1 MISLKGELF
10 LRKEYWYVI
19 ITYLAM
25 QFSSFIGLPLSMFI
39 GRTLGVPSGELKL
52 TAFAYWSIFSFLLA
66 LLLTLFFMRHDMK
79 ESALTRDKASAS
91 ISLSTFW
98 AICGVF
104 LALFAQSI
112 AITIEQKIGIQ
123 TESANTQEILS
134 VIDKIPL
141 MIVVSSI
148 IGPILEEIIFRKI
161 IFGSLY
167 KRFNFFIAALI
178 SSFIFGLAHME
189 PEHLLLYSAMGF
201 TFAFLYI
208 QTKRILVPIIAHVSM
223 NTLVVI
229 MQMYSEDIQNFMQ
242 NMQAFIGGFL

>member
-1 MISLKGELF
+1 M
-10 LRKEYWYVI
+10 RKEYWYVI

-25 QFSSFIGLPLSMFI
+25 QLSGFIGLPLFMFI
-39 GRTLGVPSGELKL
+39 GRTLGVSSGELRL

-79 ESALTRDKASAS
+79 ESALTRDKAS

-112 AITIEQKIGIQ
+112 AITIEQWIGIQ
-123 TESANTQEILS
+123 TQSANTQEILS

-148 IGPILEEIIFRKI
+148 IGPILEEIIFRKV

-178 SSFIFGLAHME
+178 SSIIFGLAHME
-189 PEHLLLYSAMGF
+189 LEHLLLYSAMGF
-201 TFAFLYI
+201 TFAFLYV

-223 NTLVVI
+223 NTFVVI
-229 MQMYSEDIQNFMQ
+229 FQMYYEDIQNFMQ

>member
-25 QFSSFIGLPLSMFI
+25 QLSGFIGLPLFMFI
-39 GRTLGVPSGELKL
+39 GKTLGIPSGELKL

-79 ESALTRDKASAS
+79 ESALTRDKAS

-112 AITIEQKIGIQ
+112 AITIEQWIGIQ
-123 TESANTQEILS
+123 TQSANTQEILS

-148 IGPILEEIIFRKI
+148 IGPILEEIIFRKV

-178 SSFIFGLAHME
+178 SSIIFGLAHME
-189 PEHLLLYSAMGF
+189 LEHLLLYSAMGF
-201 TFAFLYI
+201 TFAFLYV

-223 NTLVVI
+223 NTFVVI
-229 MQMYSEDIQNFMQ
+229 VQMYYEDIQNFMQ

>member
-1 MISLKGELF
+1 M
-10 LRKEYWYVI
+10 RKEYWYVI

-25 QFSSFIGLPLSMFI
+25 QFSGFIGLPLFMFI
-39 GRTLGVPSGELKL
+39 GRTLGVPSGELRL

-79 ESALTRDKASAS
+79 ESALTRDKASIS
-91 ISLSTFW
+91 ISAFW

-112 AITIEQKIGIQ
+112 AITIEQKMGIQ
-123 TESANTQEILS
+123 TESVNTQEILS
-134 VIDKIPL
+134 VIDRIPL
-141 MIVVSSI
+141 MIIVSSI
-148 IGPILEEIIFRKI
+148 IGPILEETIFRKI

-178 SSFIFGLAHME
+178 SSVLFGLAHME

-201 TFAFLYI
+201 TFAFLYT

-229 MQMYSEDIQNFMQ
+229 MQMYSEDIQNFMK

>member
-1 MISLKGELF
+1 MILLKGDLF
-10 LRKEYWYVI
+10 LKKEYWYVI

-25 QFSSFIGLPLSMFI
+25 QFSGFIGLPLFMFI
-39 GRTLGVPSGELKL
+39 GKAIGVPNAELRL
-52 TAFAYWSIFSFLLA
+52 TAFAYWSIFSFLVA
-66 LLLTLFFMRHDMK
+66 LLLTLFFMRNDMK
-79 ESALTRDKASAS
+79 ESALPRNQAS
-91 ISLSTFW
+91 ISISAFW
-98 AICGVF
+98 AISGIF

-112 AITIEQKIGIQ
+112 AGMIEQMIGIH

-178 SSFIFGLAHME
+178 SSIIFGLAHAE
-189 PEHLLLYSAMGF
+189 LEHLLLYSAMGF
-201 TFAFLYI
+201 TFAFLYV

-229 MQMYSEDIQNFMQ
+229 MQMYSQDIQNFIKNTQ
-242 NMQAFIGGFL
+242 SFIGGFL